1 MVPLTEEQF
10 KAALPTQIRKS
21 VNPSLMKMV
30 NQTLSSTAAMESFKE
45 NLLSYTSVMMDGRFK
60 LTSYINAVKYVS
72 FKLLGATNIAAYSKT
87 FPDKIMRFKA
97 EGVSDKDISSYAAA
111 FNKSKLVN
119 LIFEQT
125 LVPTHVLNAPMFQQA
140 INVQAEL
147 MMTAKSEKVRSD
159 AAACLI
165 KELKP
170 PETQK
175 VELDIGPKTDKTL
188 ETLRAST
195 MELVKQQKEMIAAGV
210 QDARSIA
217 AGGLVIVRD
226 SDQ

>member
-1 MVPLTEEQF
+1 MTPLTEEQF
-10 KAALPTQIRKS
+10 KAALPAQIKKS

-30 NQTLSSTAAMESFKE
+30 NQTLSSTEAMESFKE
-45 NLLSYTSVMMDGRFK
+45 NLLTYTSVMMDGRFK
-60 LTSYINAVKYVS
+60 ITSYISAVKYVS
-72 FKLLGATNIAAYSKT
+72 FKLLGSTNIAAYSKT
-87 FPDKIMRFKA
+87 FPDKIARFKA
-97 EGVSDKDISSYAAA
+97 QGVSDKDMSSYAAA

-125 LVPTHVLNAPMFQQA
+125 LVPTHVLNAPLFQKA

-147 MMTAKSEKVRSD
+147 MLTAHSEKVRSD

-175 VELDIGPKTDKTL
+175 VELDIGTKTDKTL

-195 MELVKQQKEMIAAGV
+195 MELVKQQKAMIASGASNAKNIAAG
-210 QDARSIA
+210 S
-217 AGGLVIVRD
+217 LVIVRD